1 MTAAVTTT
9 AVRGPTAQAPSLTP
23 LQQEILSWD
32 FFKDVNDDRTQG
44 ELKKLHENE
53 DELGYYGEQLSP
65 LETCLMVLAVVFEH
79 VPLRFE
85 NFEEYN
91 DVFYP
96 LFLRETKSQ
105 LDRARHMERGE
116 TEKFSHLTFRIIN
129 ERIGFV
135 RLELIRMSMAS
146 REQYGGS
153 DLVLMSSLE
162 DPLEEN
168 PVHALAYVE
177 SFVDGRLSLRLRLDL
192 QTAQT
197 TDKHMLE
204 FRERSKRIASAI
216 AENADWYI
224 TKITSMSTIHREYQA
239 MQALRRSPL
248 LKWVLNDIEVEEGQ
262 CEVSPKAE
270 QPAAK
275 KRRKAAEVAKP
286 AARKQR
292 RLKMPPGLKTTIEA

>member
-53 DELGYYGEQLSP
+53 DELG
-65 LETCLMVLAVVFEH
+65 FEH

-168 PVHALAYVE
+168 PVHALA
-177 SFVDGRLSLRLRLDL
+177 
-192 QTAQT
+192 
-197 TDKHMLE
+197 
-204 FRERSKRIASAI
+204 
-216 AENADWYI
+216 
-224 TKITSMSTIHREYQA
+224 
-239 MQALRRSPL
+239 
-248 LKWVLNDIEVEEGQ
+248 
-262 CEVSPKAE
+262 
-270 QPAAK
+270 
-275 KRRKAAEVAKP
+275 
-286 AARKQR
+286 
-292 RLKMPPGLKTTIEA
+292 